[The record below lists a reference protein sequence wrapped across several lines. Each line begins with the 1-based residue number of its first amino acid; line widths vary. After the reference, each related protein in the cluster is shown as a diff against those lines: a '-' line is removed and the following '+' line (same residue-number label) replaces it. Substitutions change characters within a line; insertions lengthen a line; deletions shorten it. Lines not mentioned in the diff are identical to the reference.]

1 MARHSPLG
9 PQGGAGCAPRRVGAA
24 AGNARG
30 CPRRRRRRRS
40 RSPDPASPPALSPAR
55 PAGLSRR
62 RRWPG
67 TGPGDALTPPPPQH
81 TGHLPPRAA
90 GATAHSPSAWC
101 RDRPAG
107 LRGAGIRVRPQAGQR
122 CTADPER
129 RAAPART
136 RVRRGGPACGRRA
149 ASAGAGHAGAR
160 EPGAGPACGAR
171 GPPGSGAPPLR
182 RRSPHLPGLPRLS
195 RTPRVPAEPG
205 RRWPPV
211 AAPCPT
217 LPPRLQAE
225 LNVGVNHAGSE
236 V

>member
-1 MARHSPLG
+1 MPSAEATPPL
-9 PQGGAGCAPRRVGAA
+9 PEPRPRLAPRSQPRPPGSALPPAA
-24 AGNARG
+24 VAGNGSRG
-30 CPRRRRRRRS
+30 
-40 RSPDPASPPALSPAR
+40 R
-55 PAGLSRR
+55 PHA
-62 RRWPG
+62 
-67 TGPGDALTPPPPQH
+67 PPPQH

-217 LPPRLQAE
+217 LHPRLQTE